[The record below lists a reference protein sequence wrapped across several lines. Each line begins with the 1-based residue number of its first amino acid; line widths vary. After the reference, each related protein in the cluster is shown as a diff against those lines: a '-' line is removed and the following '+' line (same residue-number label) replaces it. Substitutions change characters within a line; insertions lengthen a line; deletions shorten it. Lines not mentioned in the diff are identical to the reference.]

1 MILIITNAT
10 IINTTLPKNMVR
22 KYHYWNMI
30 GSNLLALQIFYKQ
43 HLILNLFLKINLRS
57 ICLDILQMQVSKYK
71 SKHNISSEENFASFV
86 FLRTLL
92 SLDSHEAFPLE
103 ESLG

>member
-1 MILIITNAT
+1 
-10 IINTTLPKNMVR
+10 MVR

-92 SLDSHEAFPLE
+92 SLDSHEVFPLE

>member
-1 MILIITNAT
+1 
-10 IINTTLPKNMVR
+10 
-22 KYHYWNMI
+22 
-30 GSNLLALQIFYKQ
+30 
-43 HLILNLFLKINLRS
+43 
-57 ICLDILQMQVSKYK
+57 MQVSKYK